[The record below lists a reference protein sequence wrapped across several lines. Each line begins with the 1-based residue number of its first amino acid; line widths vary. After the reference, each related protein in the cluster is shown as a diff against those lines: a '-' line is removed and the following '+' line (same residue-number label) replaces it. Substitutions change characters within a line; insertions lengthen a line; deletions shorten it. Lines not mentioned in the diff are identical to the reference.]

1 MYFYLKLWFCLF
13 SSNRHV
19 KYMTYLDHLIVTDPY
34 NFRYFLYF
42 SLDNQDGLV
51 DTIQGFF
58 FLLNNACQARL
69 GPFTSSCFAC
79 EI

>member
-1 MYFYLKLWFCLF
+1 MYFYIKLCFFFLF

-19 KYMTYLDHLIVTDPY
+19 KYMTYLDHLIVTGPY

-42 SLDNQDGLV
+42 SPDNQDGLV

-58 FLLNNACQARL
+58 F
-69 GPFTSSCFAC
+69 TK
-79 EI
+79 

>member
-1 MYFYLKLWFCLF
+1 MFFFLF

-19 KYMTYLDHLIVTDPY
+19 KYMTYLDHLIVTGPY

-42 SLDNQDGLV
+42 SPDNQDGLV

-58 FLLNNACQARL
+58 F
-69 GPFTSSCFAC
+69 TK
-79 EI
+79 